1 MKHKLA
7 FFTSTRSDMTILEP
21 LLNEIK
27 KNKNFEYLLFVH
39 GTHLNKNYGNTI
51 QDIKKLNFKIS
62 SKFLSVNKLDD
73 EFGLVKSLEM
83 TQSGVNNIFKKFKF
97 DSVVILGDRIER
109 LPIISAA
116 LAYRKFIF
124 HIHGGERSGT
134 IDESVT
140 NFLIM
145 YNSNIEIYLA
155 NYKS

>member
-73 EFGLVKSLEM
+73 EFGLIKSLEM

-97 DSVVILGDRIER
+97 DSVVIWEIE
-109 LPIISAA
+109 S
-116 LAYRKFIF
+116 K
-124 HIHGGERSGT
+124 
-134 IDESVT
+134 DCQ
-140 NFLIM
+140 
-145 YNSNIEIYLA
+145 
-155 NYKS
+155 